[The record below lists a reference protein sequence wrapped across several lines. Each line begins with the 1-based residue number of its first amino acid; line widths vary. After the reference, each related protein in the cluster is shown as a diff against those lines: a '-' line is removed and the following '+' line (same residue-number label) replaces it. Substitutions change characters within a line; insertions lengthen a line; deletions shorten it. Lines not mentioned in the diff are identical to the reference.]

1 MREDEAR
8 KAIAAEVEK
17 RREQLAGLMS
27 PSRAFVAVSDYEATF
42 LRRQSSND

>member
-17 RREQLAGLMS
+17 RREQLAGLMW
-27 PSRAFVAVSDYEATF
+27 PSRALVAVSGYETRV
-42 LRRQSSND
+42 LWQQGSN